1 MNIFHIFNISSKKGK
16 IFFKYNMISI
26 ILFSILYWIADYML
40 TYYPKISKTLF
51 FGEYTQKN
59 PVNPYYYWLWHSLV
73 TQTTVGY
80 SGITTQ
86 TGIPVTYLNLHSN
99 LYKVCNF
106 AQLFSIIIITTLS
119 M

>member
-16 IFFKYNMISI
+16 IFFKYNIISI
-26 ILFSILYWIADYML
+26 ILFSILYWWADYAL

-51 FGEYTQKN
+51 FGEYREKN
-59 PVNPYYYWLWHSLV
+59 PVNPYYYWLWHSLI

-86 TGIPVTYLNLHSN
+86 TGIPISYLNLHSN
-99 LYKVCNF
+99 LYKVFNF
-106 AQLFSIIIITTLS
+106 AQLFSILLITALS
-119 M
+119 I